1 VPRLLRRGRRRRR
14 RAVWPDAPAT
24 VLRRGHRGQP
34 AAHGAVHQLQR
45 ADAGLGAVLRAGGVL
60 LQLPAGRQSQP
71 LYARLL
77 GHQPVPRVADFA
89 LFFFFFFFFPSDLVK
104 CNSTVGRAKTTAYSQ
119 TATKHG
125 KVYGLLMLIR
135 KPTRGDAQ
143 AYAQARRGTG
153 VTSIGKDRR
162 WPEKERAHGP

>member
-1 VPRLLRRGRRRRR
+1 
-14 RAVWPDAPAT
+14 VWPDAPAT